1 MMIGHW
7 THEQLLRYQI
17 CINFI
22 KIIEISNF
30 FLFEGNQNAVTL
42 RTSAPMTIDSQNMWE
57 IRRQMTQIFLWMMQY
72 LYN

>member
-42 RTSAPMTIDSQNMWE
+42 RTSAPMVNQVRHHDI
-57 IRRQMTQIFLWMMQY
+57 IRLTLKTCGKFDVR
-72 LYN
+72 